1 MNLFVSRDPLLPWPC
16 KAYIPSIPTVEE
28 NKTSFGYPL
37 TIDVGLRIVLLN
49 EVCLTMRSALLWSRG
64 GNHGALISGLCF
76 YKAGLDL
83 TLPSSE
89 TGSPDPFTFWG
100 SISYLV
106 EEGCELSTKRV
117 KKRAQHAYYHVF
129 LEVWKHRNLCVFEN
143 ARPNTS
149 LLLQPVAN
157 ECTVWGMA
165 GATKLQELL
174 MRSLAPPA

>member
-1 MNLFVSRDPLLPWPC
+1 MNLFVSRGPLLPWPC

-64 GNHGALISGLCF
+64 GNHGSLISGLCF

-89 TGSPDPFTFWG
+89 TGSPDSFTFWG
-100 SISYLV
+100 SISPK
-106 EEGCELSTKRV
+106 ELRKGLNTLIIM
-117 KKRAQHAYYHVF
+117 F
-129 LEVWKHRNLCVFEN
+129 FWKFRNTGIYVCLKMLGPTPPCYSNQWQMSVLCG
-143 ARPNTS
+143 
-149 LLLQPVAN
+149 
-157 ECTVWGMA
+157 GMA